1 MTVFFLQ
8 LSHLVPVSSL
18 FIVLPRVASSNTV
31 STSLA
36 SIFAMEMLD
45 PLMVLTYCVNNARS
59 FSMSHWI
66 HIFAYSSMSYSQVE
80 ERCTFPVGWERFF
93 RSNWALIEDI
103 LLTLH
108 DSPYKF
114 APKNVEIFRMLYEM
128 QPKDIRVVIVGQSPY
143 ADGNACGIPFVS
155 GSGKIT
161 KTLQNIT
168 KELLHEYSYAD
179 NVDINDVVMGWI
191 NEGVFMLNMAFTI
204 GIPPPGM
211 KQCEEYVL
219 NHDVLWE
226 EFVRN
231 LVRYIAKKNKQKIP
245 IILLGAVAWGLE
257 DELMSS
263 YTIIKAPF
271 PTRDEFIGSG
281 VFGRCDEL
289 VDGIN
294 WV

>member
-1 MTVFFLQ
+1 
-8 LSHLVPVSSL
+8 
-18 FIVLPRVASSNTV
+18 
-31 STSLA
+31 
-36 SIFAMEMLD
+36 
-45 PLMVLTYCVNNARS
+45 
-59 FSMSHWI
+59 
-66 HIFAYSSMSYSQVE
+66 
-80 ERCTFPVGWERFF
+80 
-93 RSNWALIEDI
+93 
-103 LLTLH
+103 
-108 DSPYKF
+108 
-114 APKNVEIFRMLYEM
+114 M

-155 GSGKIT
+155 KNGMT
-161 KTLQNIT
+161 KTLKNIA
-168 KELLHEYSYAD
+168 KELSRQYQYAD
-179 NVDINDVVMGWI
+179 NVDINNVVMGWI

-204 GIPPPGM
+204 GVPPPDM
-211 KQCEEYVL
+211 KQCDEYVL

-231 LVRYIAKKNKQKIP
+231 LVRYIAKKKKKQKIP

-289 VDGIN
+289 VDGVS
-294 WV
+294 WA